1 MQMKEVLAELA
12 TVEDEIRRLEGQIRQ
27 LQNSLKHEQQLT
39 KEWQH
44 GGTPHHYSPT
54 PLNNKGGGGG
64 GNEMMA
70 FHETKALHFISKA
83 IKGDYNL
90 HHFTPD
96 HKLGN
101 SRTFHH
107 DHKENHLRAEAA
119 IFQDKAPRKSGIL
132 LKPSSPFRDMRHP
145 SPKVIEVLIK

>member
-1 MQMKEVLAELA
+1 MKEVLAELA
-12 TVEDEIRRLEGQIRQ
+12 MVEGEISRLEGQIRQ
-27 LQNSLKHEQQLT
+27 LQNGLKHEQQLT
-39 KEWQH
+39 KEWQQH

-54 PLNNKGGGGG
+54 PINNKGGG

-90 HHFTPD
+90 HQFTPAD

-107 DHKENHLRAEAA
+107 DHKENHLRPEAA
-119 IFQDKAPRKSGIL
+119 IFQDKAPRKGGIL
-132 LKPSSPFRDMRHP
+132 LKPSSPMRDVRHP
-145 SPKVIEVLIK
+145 SPKVIKVLIK